1 MQEDVLK
8 LVELTED
15 IRRQRRERIR
25 ELQWER
31 EEIDRAPKMITAPP
45 PVPAPPRSN
54 YEERI
59 YEREYYYDRDGRRY
73 RR

>member
-1 MQEDVLK
+1 VLK

-31 EEIDRAPKMITAPP
+31 EEIERAPKLLPAPP
-45 PVPAPPRSN
+45 PIPAPPRSA